1 MRPGTL
7 RVAVVS
13 EHELTRAGLAQLLG
27 GPLGHLVVNATTQ
40 HVLSMAPDVIVY
52 DLAGLLDS
60 PESGLERLLASGTP
74 IVALKP
80 HGRPDIV
87 ERALRLRVAHFVGLD
102 VTGAQLLTALEQAV
116 ATVGAPPG
124 ERGAR
129 AIAELMAVTGL
140 TSRELDVLVKVAAGL
155 SNRQIGAELSLS
167 VNSIKTYIRTAYR
180 KVHVTNRVGA
190 VLWAVHHG
198 LAPLAARGR

>member
-1 MRPGTL
+1 VWSL
-7 RVAVVS
+7 
-13 EHELTRAGLAQLLG
+13 
-27 GPLGHLVVNATTQ
+27 
-40 HVLSMAPDVIVY
+40 APDVIVY
-52 DLAGLLDS
+52 DLAGLLDA
-60 PESGLERLLASGTP
+60 PEIDLERLLAGCTP
-74 IVALKP
+74 VVALEP

-87 ERALRLRVAHFVGLD
+87 ARALRLRVAHVVGAD
-102 VTGAQLLTALEQAV
+102 ATRAELLTALERAV
-116 ATVGAPPG
+116 AAVDVAPG
-124 ERGAR
+124 DRDAT
-129 AIAELMAVTGL
+129 AELMTVTGL

-198 LAPLAARGR
+198 LAPLATGER